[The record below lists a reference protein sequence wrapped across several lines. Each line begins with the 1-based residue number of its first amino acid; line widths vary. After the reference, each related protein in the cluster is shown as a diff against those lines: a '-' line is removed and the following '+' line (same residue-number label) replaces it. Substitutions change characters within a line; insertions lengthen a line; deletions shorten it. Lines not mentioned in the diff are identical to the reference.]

1 MASNE
6 SKSFLFDP
14 GSIQDQHWS
23 PGEDDIESPA
33 YWRIVSMYTKDT
45 EPELR
50 RKLSLENCFL
60 VVNIVLDHCL

>member
-1 MASNE
+1 M
-6 SKSFLFDP
+6 
-14 GSIQDQHWS
+14 QDQRWS